1 MMRKRTEY
9 IIIHCSATPPTL
21 DIGKEEIDKW
31 HRQRGWFGIGYHF
44 VIRRNGTVEIG
55 RPVMEVGAHAQGYNA
70 VSVGVCLIGGVDS
83 SGQTKPQNNFTPQ
96 QWESLL
102 HLLKTLK
109 TQFPGAKIIGHSEVS
124 NKACPSFDVQK
135 WKATVG
141 L

>member
-1 MMRKRTEY
+1 MMRKWTKY

-31 HRQRGWFGIGYHF
+31 HRQAGWFGIGYHF
-44 VIRRNGTVEIG
+44 VIRRNGAVEIG
-55 RPVMEVGAHAQGYNA
+55 RPVTEVGAHAQGSNA

-83 SGQTKPQNNFTPQ
+83 SGRAQDNFTPQ

-109 TQFPGAKIIGHSEVS
+109 ARYPEAKIIGHNEVS

>member
-1 MMRKRTEY
+1 MRKRTKY
-9 IIIHCSATPPTL
+9 IIIHCSATPSTL

-44 VIRRNGTVEIG
+44 VIRRNGTVEVG
-55 RPVMEVGAHAQGYNA
+55 RPVMDVGAHAQGYNA
-70 VSVGVCLIGGVDS
+70 VSVGVCLVGGVDS
-83 SGQTKPQNNFTPQ
+83 SMKPENNFTHQ
-96 QWESLL
+96 QWEALTR
-102 HLLKTLK
+102 LLKDLK
-109 TQFPGAKIIGHSEVS
+109 KRFPEAKIIGHNEVA

>member
-1 MMRKRTEY
+1 MMRKRTKY

-21 DIGKEEIDKW
+21 NIGKEEIDKW

-44 VIRRNGTVEIG
+44 VIRRNGAVEIG
-55 RPVMEVGAHAQGYNA
+55 RPAMEVGAHAQGYNA

-83 SGQTKPQNNFTPQ
+83 SGHAQNNFTLQ

-102 HLLKTLK
+102 HLLKRLK
-109 TQFPGAKIIGHSEVS
+109 ARFPEAKIIGHNEVS
-124 NKACPSFDVQK
+124 NKACPSFDVQE

>member
-1 MMRKRTEY
+1 MRKRTKY

-70 VSVGVCLIGGVDS
+70 VSVGVCLIGGVAS
-83 SGQTKPQNNFTPQ
+83 SGHAQNNFTPQ

-102 HLLKTLK
+102 HLLKRLK
-109 TQFPGAKIIGHSEVS
+109 AHFPEAKIIGHNEVS